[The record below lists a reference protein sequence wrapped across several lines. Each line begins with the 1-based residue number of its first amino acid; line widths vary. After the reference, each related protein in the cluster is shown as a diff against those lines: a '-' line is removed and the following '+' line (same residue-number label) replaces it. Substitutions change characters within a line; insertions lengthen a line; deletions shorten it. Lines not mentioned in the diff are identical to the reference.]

1 MKYYR
6 RCNYHISLSIL
17 RYVQKLLR
25 IPQLSCGDSW
35 DINKDSL
42 GILKDN
48 LTRSILYI
56 NDIWFRIWIFNTNKS
71 LWLDK
76 SYQTEIDRF
85 LIQIN
90 CILDHIH
97 LFRPLLTIALFHNE
111 LGIPFYRFSFY
122 VSKRQVRNQRS
133 RWIHCSSF
141 PQISLK

>member
-122 VSKRQVRNQRS
+122 VSKRQVRNHRS